1 MIIRQAIGCAILV
14 SAGLLPVTAYAQNV
28 NITRS
33 VLADQPYTLIYPDSM
48 SASGGG
54 DQPLSLSHPDAPI
67 YCDLTIV
74 PVTSTDWTADSA
86 LAELDDTEVTANW
99 SGTFPGF
106 TLGTKAV
113 KSYQSGPALY
123 YDAQSTDSPM
133 GMPLTIVHTQTV
145 DGGHGYVLD
154 CLYST
159 AIAAE
164 ARPVVDFI
172 IANFSTK
179 ADAEC
184 CVGAVAEPSAAAP
197 APAPQ

>member
-1 MIIRQAIGCAILV
+1 MIIRQAIGCALV
-14 SAGLLPVTAYAQNV
+14 VLAGLLPVTAYAQNV

-54 DQPLSLSHPDAPI
+54 DEPLSLSHPDAPI

-74 PVTSTDWTADSA
+74 PVAATDWTAESA
-86 LAELDDTEVTANW
+86 LAKLDDTEVTANW

-113 KSYQSGPALY
+113 KPYQSGPALY

-145 DGGHGYVLD
+145 DGGQGYVLD

-179 ADAEC
+179 PDAEC
-184 CVGAVAEPSAAAP
+184 CIGAVAEPSAAAA